1 MRARP
6 DVDPRRVAVGGH
18 SFGGQ
23 LTLLLAEHD
32 PNVGAIVVF
41 GPGGGKLGRLATV
54 AGAVTRRCRR
64 RERAR
69 VFHPRRQRLL
79 ECAGNGPGRRHE
91 TFREAAPAE
100 DLPACRPMKVTLHS
114 SACVHVGPG
123 RLRVPRGADAA
134 VSTERLFFR

>member
-1 MRARP
+1 MQAEVNRISRSC
-6 DVDPRRVAVGGH
+6 VRHLDPRRVAVGGH
-18 SFGGQ
+18 SFEGQ

-69 VFHPRRQRLL
+69 VFHTTTPTTSRVRR
-79 ECAGNGPGRRHE
+79 
-91 TFREAAPAE
+91 
-100 DLPACRPMKVTLHS
+100 
-114 SACVHVGPG
+114 
-123 RLRVPRGADAA
+123 
-134 VSTERLFFR
+134 ERSWPQT